1 MKVIFFCIL
10 FFSLISCSTSKVV
23 SESVTKKNSTAT
35 LGSPKN
41 NETNSKKSTSKDFKH
56 LKTNDLTP
64 GRTEEIS
71 IEINPINKKEQLP
84 SRTE

>member
-10 FFSLISCSTSKVV
+10 FFSLNSCSTSKVV

-35 LGSPKN
+35 LGSLKN